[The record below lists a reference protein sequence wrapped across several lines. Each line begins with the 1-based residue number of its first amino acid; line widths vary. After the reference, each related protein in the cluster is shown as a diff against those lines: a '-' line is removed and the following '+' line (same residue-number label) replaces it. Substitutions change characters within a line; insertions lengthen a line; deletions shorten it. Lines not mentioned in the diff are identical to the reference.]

1 MTFSGYLAP
10 GIYAF
15 LFNLARDNGLAV
27 KEVET
32 ILLRQQIE
40 QLGFTCDHTIVVY
53 PKKKRRKD
61 GGKPF
66 CKECW
71 TRMEEV
77 RPPTYDYKQNLVRE
91 GEYKTL
97 ETFVDRKLKVDSKI
111 RVANE
116 QEIVGIDA
124 TKGTEGNN

>member
-1 MTFSGYLAP
+1 LTFNAYLAP

-15 LFNLARDNGLAV
+15 LFKIARENVLSV

-32 ILLRQQIE
+32 ILLRQQIR
-40 QLGFTCDHTIVVY
+40 QLGFNCDHMTVVY
-53 PKKKRRKD
+53 PKKKGRKD

-77 RPPTYDYKQNLVRE
+77 KPPAYDYRQNLVRE
-91 GEYKTL
+91 GKYRPL
-97 ETFVDRKLKVDSKI
+97 ETFLDRKRKQNSNAKVAI
-111 RVANE
+111 E
-116 QEIVGIDA
+116 QETTA
-124 TKGTEGNN
+124 